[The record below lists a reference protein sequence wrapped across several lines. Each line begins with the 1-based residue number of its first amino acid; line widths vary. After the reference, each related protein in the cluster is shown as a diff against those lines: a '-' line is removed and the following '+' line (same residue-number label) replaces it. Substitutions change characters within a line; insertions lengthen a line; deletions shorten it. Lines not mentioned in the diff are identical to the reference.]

1 MLLPEPAV
9 FGYASIIADSFPF
22 VKGFLKNI
30 FVFFNIASLQREV
43 AYKRILE
50 YDGRRMRMNILG
62 FVYAFKRRLPQSP
75 SVTAPSRMEPF
86 IICKNGEQKFKSVAD

>member
-9 FGYASIIADSFPF
+9 FGYASIIADKVPF

-30 FVFFNIASLQREV
+30 FVFFNRASLRSEV
-43 AYKRILE
+43 AYESLLE
-50 YDGRRMRMNILG
+50 YDGRRVRMNILG

-75 SVTAPSRMEPF
+75 LVTVPSRR
-86 IICKNGEQKFKSVAD
+86 